1 MAEEN
6 EMENGSGDGAQNG
19 NSYFGAFAGI
29 VDALDAIAQAV
40 APGGAD
46 GGEPPAG
53 PQRPDGDN
61 SYFSSFR
68 CIRDA
73 LARVRD
79 AVDARLAL
87 PPRTGAFALVSPQAE
102 GGTVALADNAVND
115 VSLGGGSVAFAFPER
130 TEGFARSFI
139 LRLTMETR
147 TEWTLPDGVSFE
159 GDDYDALG
167 ELAEGETAALF
178 FSETREDVFLVSR
191 KAARAVVKG

>member
-6 EMENGSGDGAQNG
+6 EMADGSGDGAQNG

-29 VDALDAIAQAV
+29 VDALDAIAEAV
-40 APGGAD
+40 APAGAD
-46 GGEPPAG
+46 GVDPPAEPPGAG
-53 PQRPDGDN
+53 GDN

-73 LARVRD
+73 LSRVRD

-87 PPRTGAFALVSPQAE
+87 PPPTGAFALVSPQVE
-102 GGTVALADNAVND
+102 DGTIALRDNAVND
-115 VSLGGGSVAFAFPER
+115 VALTGGAVAFAFPER
-130 TEGFARSFI
+130 AEGFSRSLI
-139 LRLTMETR
+139 LRLTMEAQ

-178 FSETREDVFLVSR
+178 FSEVGEDVFLVSR

>member
-29 VDALDAIAQAV
+29 VDALDAIAEAV
-40 APGGAD
+40 APAGAD
-46 GGEPPAG
+46 GGDPPAEPPGAG
-53 PQRPDGDN
+53 GDN

-73 LARVRD
+73 LSRVRD

-87 PPRTGAFALVSPQAE
+87 PPPTGAFALVSPQVE
-102 GGTVALADNAVND
+102 DGTIALRDNAVND
-115 VSLGGGSVAFAFPER
+115 VALTGGAVAFAFPER
-130 TEGFARSFI
+130 AEGFSRSFI
-139 LRLTMETR
+139 LRLTMEAQ

-159 GDDYDALG
+159 GDDDDALG

-178 FSETREDVFLVSR
+178 FSEVGEDVFLVSR

>member
-6 EMENGSGDGAQNG
+6 EMADGNGDGAQSG

-29 VDALDAIAQAV
+29 VDALDAIAEAV
-40 APGGAD
+40 APAGAD
-46 GGEPPAG
+46 GGDPPAEPPGAG
-53 PQRPDGDN
+53 GDN

-139 LRLTMETR
+139 LRLTMEAR

-159 GDDYDALG
+159 GDDCDALG
-167 ELAEGETAALF
+167 EVAEGETAALF
-178 FSETREDVFLVSR
+178 FSEVGEDVFLVSR

>member
-1 MAEEN
+1 MADEN
-6 EMENGSGDGAQNG
+6 EMADGNDGGAQGG

-29 VDALDAIAQAV
+29 VDALDAIAEAV
-40 APGGAD
+40 APAGAD
-46 GGEPPAG
+46 GGDPPAEPPGAG
-53 PQRPDGDN
+53 GDN

-73 LARVRD
+73 LSRVRD

-87 PPRTGAFALVSPQAE
+87 PPPTGAFALVSPQVE
-102 GGTVALADNAVND
+102 DGTIVLRDNAVND
-115 VSLGGGSVAFAFPER
+115 VALTGGAVAFAFPER
-130 TEGFARSFI
+130 AEGFSRSFI
-139 LRLTMETR
+139 LRLTMEAQ

-178 FSETREDVFLVSR
+178 FSEVGENVFLVSR

>member
-1 MAEEN
+1 M
-6 EMENGSGDGAQNG
+6 
-19 NSYFGAFAGI
+19 
-29 VDALDAIAQAV
+29 
-40 APGGAD
+40 
-46 GGEPPAG
+46 
-53 PQRPDGDN
+53 
-61 SYFSSFR
+61 
-68 CIRDA
+68 
-73 LARVRD
+73 
-79 AVDARLAL
+79 DARLAL

-102 GGTVALADNAVND
+102 GGTIALADNAVND

-139 LRLTMETR
+139 LRLTMEAR

-159 GDDYDALG
+159 GDDDDALG

>member
-29 VDALDAIAQAV
+29 VDALDAIAEAV
-40 APGGAD
+40 APAGAD
-46 GGEPPAG
+46 GGDPPAEPPGAG
-53 PQRPDGDN
+53 GDN

-73 LARVRD
+73 LSRVRD

-87 PPRTGAFALVSPQAE
+87 PPPTGAFALVSPQAE
-102 GGTVALADNAVND
+102 DGTIALRDNAVND
-115 VSLGGGSVAFAFPER
+115 VALTGGAVAFAFPER
-130 TEGFARSFI
+130 AEGFSRSFI
-139 LRLTMETR
+139 LRLTMEAQ

-178 FSETREDVFLVSR
+178 FSEVGENVFLVSR

>member
-1 MAEEN
+1 MGAHEGFTEALHSN
-6 EMENGSGDGAQNG
+6 LSLLRRRMKTPLLRFEMHTMGSLSHTDV
-19 NSYFGAFAGI
+19 SI
-29 VDALDAIAQAV
+29 CWMDDRV
-40 APGGAD
+40 
-46 GGEPPAG
+46 PPDLL
-53 PQRPDGDN
+53 QQ
-61 SYFSSFR
+61 
-68 CIRDA
+68 IRDA
-73 LARVRD
+73 LSRVRD

-87 PPRTGAFALVSPQAE
+87 PPRTGAFALVSPQVE
-102 GGTVALADNAVND
+102 DGTIALRDNAVND

-139 LRLTMETR
+139 LRLTMEAR

-159 GDDYDALG
+159 GDDDDALG